1 MRKFYALS
9 LFLLLTTVAIAQSP
23 VSPTAGQE
31 NRLKETQNV
40 PVKDEQV
47 VVSQPQKRESTIAA
61 GFVWKN
67 GALYIEPTIGGISI
81 PVSGGGASGCF
92 SDVQPAPSRAKLL
105 RTITITLGMRRF

>member
-1 MRKFYALS
+1 MQRCCALS
-9 LFLLLTTVAIAQSP
+9 LLLLLSAVAFGQSP
-23 VSPTAGQE
+23 VSQTASQE

-47 VVSQPQKRESTIAA
+47 VVAQPQKRERTIAA

-67 GALYIEPTIGGISI
+67 GALYLESTIGGISI

-92 SDVQPAPSRAKLL
+92 SDVQPARSRAKLL
-105 RTITITLGMRRF
+105 RTITLTLGMRRF